1 MKLTT
6 LKNII
11 KEEIIKLQNE
21 QVNLPQG
28 QSMEGMS
35 SWGLNWINTINNMP
49 QANRCN
55 FINGRIA
62 GWQNK
67 LNTAGPNFANQ
78 LKMKLNVGIGK
89 GQAEGCF
96 DAGTHPTYFVQGYMG
111 QGPAV

>member
-1 MKLTT
+1 MKLTA

-21 QVNLPQG
+21 NMHAHPMDAPGMLPAG
-28 QSMEGMS
+28 QSMAGMQ
-35 SWGLNWINTINNMP
+35 SWGLNWLNTVNNMP

-67 LNTAGPNFANQ
+67 LNTAGPRYARQ
-78 LKMKLNVGIGK
+78 LKMKLNISIGVGVN
-89 GQAEGCF
+89 EGCF
-96 DAGTHPTYFVQGYMG
+96 PAGTHQTYTIG
-111 QGPAV
+111 